1 MHISRI
7 RPRQPI
13 VAFTPSHTTL
23 RQRSLFRGINPRMI
37 PNHRNTDDLIEQV
50 SQRAVKTSNLIQG
63 NLAVITAGNP
73 VWVAG
78 MTNMIRVMS
87 L

>member
-1 MHISRI
+1 
-7 RPRQPI
+7 
-13 VAFTPSHTTL
+13 
-23 RQRSLFRGINPRMI
+23 MI